1 MKNYLLHIIMFTF
14 VVACLSGLTGKIAAE
29 GIRIVPQSVT
39 VKNDSLHLWL
49 EMDLNSVHVN
59 SLAAVIFTPELAGKK
74 GSSQKITLPS
84 VVITGGKRF
93 RFERRERALA
103 TSAENR
109 EILYYSTT
117 TGPVP
122 KMSVTGY
129 PFLIPPGCNRPPC
142 CSARK

>member
-84 VVITGGKRF
+84 VVITGSKRF

-109 EILYYSTT
+109 EIPYL
-117 TGPVP
+117 
-122 KMSVTGY
+122 M
-129 PFLIPPGCNRPPC
+129 
-142 CSARK
+142 A

>member
-1 MKNYLLHIIMFTF
+1 MKNYPLHIIMYTF

-84 VVITGGKRF
+84 VVIT
-93 RFERRERALA
+93 
-103 TSAENR
+103 
-109 EILYYSTT
+109 
-117 TGPVP
+117 
-122 KMSVTGY
+122 VTGY
-129 PFLIPPGCNRPPC
+129 PFLIPPGCNKPPC